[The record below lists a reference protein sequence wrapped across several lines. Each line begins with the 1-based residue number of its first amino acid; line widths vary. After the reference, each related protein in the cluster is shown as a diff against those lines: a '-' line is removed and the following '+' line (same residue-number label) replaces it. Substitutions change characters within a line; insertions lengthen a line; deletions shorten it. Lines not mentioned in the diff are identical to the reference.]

1 MSSQKA
7 SISRAATIMFLY
19 AALLLAFGILAYL
32 IAPPGANAKTAVIA
46 TGACAAIMIAMGIM
60 TLMIKSK
67 RKVGMIGIH
76 LGLILPL
83 VFAGVFLMRAGKNYR
98 DSGVH
103 RYFDKAYHADI
114 KDRGAEDTP
123 DNRESFLSGAKPEF
137 AADIPEGDKAYLG
150 FILTML
156 FGFSVAAF
164 MFLLLSRPELPP
176 KLAIDEPK
184 PAKPAEKA
192 KPKPEPVKAEPEVSQ
207 AELKP
212 ETEEN
217 V

>member
-19 AALLLAFGILAYL
+19 AALLLTFGILAYL
-32 IAPPGANAKTAVIA
+32 IAPPGANASTAVVA

-67 RKVGMIGIH
+67 RTVGMVGIH
-76 LGLILPL
+76 MGLVLPII
-83 VFAGVFLMRAGKNYR
+83 FAGVFLMRAGAAYR
-98 DSGVH
+98 SSGEF
-103 RYFDKAYHADI
+103 RYFNNAYLADI
-114 KDRGAEDTP
+114 SNRGVEDTTAT
-123 DNRESFLSGAKPEF
+123 RESFLSGAKPEF

-156 FGFSVAAF
+156 FGVSVAAF

-176 KLAIDEPK
+176 KDAA
-184 PAKPAEKA
+184 AKPAEPKPTKPVETTKA
-192 KPKPEPVKAEPEVSQ
+192 KTEPIDTEPEAKPES
-207 AELKP
+207 
-212 ETEEN
+212 
-217 V
+217 